1 MSEASAD
8 FGFGYNLSRVFIV
21 VTRMDATQVYIEML
35 HTHIDVL
42 HLQPQ
47 HRLEP
52 CKTLREEF
60 MRHEH
65 RSPKLN
71 DIFKLRLMLPKFNED
86 PREEAAAELLGLEAL
101 QGRKRSLDETNCGAG
116 GTTASS
122 SPYSTFS
129 NWCTSPRPFLS
140 LDEHGQPRTFHE
152 LD

>member
-1 MSEASAD
+1 M
-8 FGFGYNLSRVFIV
+8 
-21 VTRMDATQVYIEML
+21 QVYIETL

-65 RSPKLN
+65 RSPKLG

-86 PREEAAAELLGLEAL
+86 RREEAAELLGIEVL
-101 QGRKRSLDETNCGAG
+101 QGRKRSLDETTCGAG

-129 NWCTSPRPFLS
+129 NWCTSPRPL
-140 LDEHGQPRTFHE
+140 LPLAEHHQPRTFHK

>member
-1 MSEASAD
+1 
-8 FGFGYNLSRVFIV
+8 
-21 VTRMDATQVYIEML
+21 MDPTQVYIETL

-65 RSPKLN
+65 RSPKLG

-86 PREEAAAELLGLEAL
+86 PREEAAELLGLEAL
-101 QGRKRSLDETNCGAG
+101 QGRKRSLDDTNCGAG
-116 GTTASS
+116 GNTASS

-129 NWCTSPRPFLS
+129 NWCPPHPFPPLAEHRQIRS
-140 LDEHGQPRTFHE
+140 FRKLD
-152 LD
+152 

>member
-1 MSEASAD
+1 
-8 FGFGYNLSRVFIV
+8 
-21 VTRMDATQVYIEML
+21 MDATQVYIETL

-65 RSPKLN
+65 RSPKLG

-86 PREEAAAELLGLEAL
+86 RREEAAELLGLEAL
-101 QGRKRSLDETNCGAG
+101 QGRKRSLDEMNCGAG
-116 GTTASS
+116 GTPVSS
-122 SPYSTFS
+122 SPYSTFY
-129 NWCTSPRPFLS
+129 NWCTSPRSFLS
-140 LDEHGQPRTFHE
+140 LAEHRQPRTFHK